1 MRRHAALV
9 LLPALVLLLGSCGGS
24 TDTEGASTTGSSSDT
39 TSDTAPEPGDS
50 ATPPPAQ
57 VEYTGPQPAAGR
69 GALSGRV
76 VWNNEPVVGAAV
88 RICTDASTFSGCEGE
103 SFDTTTG
110 EDGAYLFTDV
120 TPGDY
125 TILVKEVGTA
135 DYVFATTLGM
145 DGETVT
151 IAADEGL
158 AVGDFPLVRFDLA
171 LSAPADDA
179 RVQEAQPV
187 LTWEAYP
194 GAASYEVAL
203 MPDAGASVFTSE
215 EVSEP
220 TITPPADLLSCGYSW
235 WVEAYNEGGVQIGES
250 PDHFLFT
257 VEGQPATCHVD
268 VLAPADH
275 AVVPASG
282 VTLTWKDHSLADH
295 YTLHMWK
302 DDDSADPVLD
312 FLEVHGTS
320 YDLPGPLA
328 PGEYVYFV
336 NAINAEGD
344 TVATNDTRYFTVK

>member
-1 MRRHAALV
+1 MRRRVVPV
-9 LLPALVLLLGSCGGS
+9 LFFAILAFVGACGGS
-24 TDTEGASTTGSSSDT
+24 ADKEGATTATDTSSSQLADEP
-39 TSDTAPEPGDS
+39 SDQPS
-50 ATPPPAQ
+50 PPAQ

-76 VWNNEPVVGAAV
+76 VWNDEPVAGAAV

-103 SFDTTTG
+103 TFDTTTG

-120 TPGDY
+120 TPGEY
-125 TILVKEVGTA
+125 TILVKESGA
-135 DYVFATTLGM
+135 EDYVFATTLSM

-158 AVGDFPLVRFDLA
+158 AVGDFPLVRFDLV
-171 LSAPADDA
+171 LTGPADDA
-179 RVQEAQPV
+179 RVQDAQPV
-187 LTWEAYP
+187 LTWEPYP

-203 MPDAGASVFTSE
+203 MPDAGASVFTSQ

-220 TITPPADLLSCGYSW
+220 TITPPAPLLTCEYSW
-235 WVEAYNEGGVQIGES
+235 WVEAFNEAGVQIGES
-250 PDHFLFT
+250 PDHFAFN
-257 VEGQPATCHVD
+257 VDGQPASCHVD
-268 VLAPADH
+268 VLAPADNS
-275 AVVPASG
+275 VVPASG
-282 VTLTWKDHSLADH
+282 VTLKWKAHSLADH

-302 DDDSADPVLD
+302 DNDSSNPILD

-328 PGEYVYFV
+328 PGQYVYFV

-344 TVATNDTRYFTVK
+344 TVATNDTRYFNVK